1 MKKAPG
7 SDVGRIVL
15 PAIDGTT
22 FDTATLAGKRYMLSF
37 FRFASCPFCN
47 MRLHQLVESSEELGP
62 DFTIVAVF
70 DSPIDNLRR
79 HATRHSA
86 PFPILAD
93 ERNSYYREFA
103 IEHSL
108 RGVVI
113 GMLTR
118 LPTLLKGMFVHGYLP
133 HTVKGSLTTMPA
145 DFLIDE
151 DGVIRVAHYG
161 RDEGDHL
168 PLETV
173 RAFARQGNRAIG
185 LGNPWP
191 KSDHGR

>member
-7 SDVGRIVL
+7 SDVEHILL
-15 PAIDGTT
+15 PAVDGTI
-22 FDTATLAGKRYMLSF
+22 FDTATLAGRRYLLSF
-37 FRFASCPFCN
+37 FRFASCPVCN
-47 MRLHQLVESSEELGP
+47 MRLHQLGRNFGEFGP

-70 DSPIDNLRR
+70 DSPLDNLRS

-93 ERNSYYREFA
+93 EHNTYYREFA

-108 RGVVI
+108 RGVLI

-118 LPTLLKGMFVHGYLP
+118 LPTLLRGMFIHGYLP
-133 HTVKGSLTTMPA
+133 HVVKGRLTTMPA
-145 DFLIDE
+145 DFLVDE
-151 DGVIRVAHYG
+151 NGVIRVAHYG

-168 PLETV
+168 PLDTIRE
-173 RAFARQGNRAIG
+173 FARADRGANDPGSLETTTNQGR
-185 LGNPWP
+185 
-191 KSDHGR
+191 

>member
-1 MKKAPG
+1 MKKVPG
-7 SDVGRIVL
+7 SDVGRIQL
-15 PAIDGTT
+15 PAIDGSN

-47 MRLHQLVESSEELGP
+47 MRLHQLVENFSDFGP

-70 DSPIDNLRR
+70 DSPLDNLRR

-93 ERNSYYREFA
+93 ERNGYYREFA
-103 IEHSL
+103 IAHSL
-108 RGVVI
+108 RGVLI

-145 DFLIDE
+145 DFLVDE
-151 DGVIRVAHYG
+151 KGVIRVAHYG

-168 PLETV
+168 LLEAV
-173 RAFARQGNRAIG
+173 REFAHAAR
-185 LGNPWP
+185 
-191 KSDHGR
+191 

>member
-7 SDVGRIVL
+7 NDVGRIVL

-22 FDTATLAGKRYMLSF
+22 FDSATLAGKRFMLSF

-47 MRLHQLVESSEELGP
+47 MRLHQLVRNFGDFGP

-93 ERNSYYREFA
+93 EHNTYYREFA
-103 IEHSL
+103 IGHSL
-108 RGVVI
+108 LGVLI

-118 LPTLLKGMFVHGYLP
+118 LPTLLEGMFVHGYLP
-133 HTVKGSLTTMPA
+133 HIVKGSLTTMPA
-145 DFLIDE
+145 DFLVDE
-151 DGVIRVAHYG
+151 HGVIRIAHYG

-173 RAFARQGNRAIG
+173 RTFARQGDRAIG
-185 LGNPWP
+185 LGNL
-191 KSDHGR
+191 